1 MKMQFDNF
9 QQLWDMAGHG
19 PFVWTSVLVSLVMMI
34 WLIVRPLVD
43 RKAAL
48 QDVARD
54 IARTAQAKENL
65 KGDS

>member
-1 MKMQFDNF
+1 MQFDNF

-34 WLIVRPLVD
+34 WLIVRPLAD

-54 IARTAQAKENL
+54 IARTAQAKENF

>member
-34 WLIVRPLVD
+34 WLIVRPLAD

>member
-1 MKMQFDNF
+1 VKMQFDNF

-34 WLIVRPLVD
+34 WLIVRPLAD

>member
-1 MKMQFDNF
+1 MQFDNF

-34 WLIVRPLVD
+34 WLIVRPLAD

>member
-34 WLIVRPLVD
+34 WLIVRPQAD

>member
-34 WLIVRPLVD
+34 WLIVRPLAD

-54 IARTAQAKENL
+54 IARTAQAKENF